1 MQTTTQDFAADLR
14 AALRGPARFDPGDR
28 KSVV

>member
-14 AALRGPARFDPGDR
+14 AALRGPARFEIGR
-28 KSVV
+28 AHV